1 MSGEAI
7 VVGAVPMA
15 AIVVAGPVI
24 LAGAAIAGTLFVGA
38 LAVKGVAAGVGAV
51 IEHQAREAHRRAEE
65 ERARLAQWRAFE
77 LRQRQA
83 MDTARERHE
92 AIARVQQRLT
102 AIQLREPAP
111 APDPS
116 TDLGTRAQS
125 EMAKRAAQTARREA
139 LSTTLTEIAMALD
152 SVPHALRDHPASPL
166 SSLRQQ
172 VERHQRGLG
181 DERQPLPDASQIDAL
196 KQIAQRSIADFL
208 ERLAFERDANAKR
221 IERADAALQLL
232 LVLEQ
237 LPQPDHEPLRAT
249 RKELLQALE
258 QNEISAAILDSIE
271 HRLQAASQQAA
282 ERLATGA
289 VRPALAQALLGHLQE
304 MGYEVLRAF
313 SMTPDGTIAEES
325 AEARVRIPGG
335 EQVAIN
341 LDADARLR
349 FNLLHE
355 RAANQ
360 DAPLLQ
366 EEIDHLRTQEQRW
379 CRDLKTLVGKLV
391 ADGFESR
398 ISFERPCSAVECTT
412 IPAVVVERFADDA
425 GESASE
431 MDRRDLDDE
440 ARRRRIRQAEEGKQR
455 RLV

>member
-7 VVGAVPMA
+7 VVGVAPMA

-24 LAGAAIAGTLFVGA
+24 LAGAAIAGTLVVGA
-38 LAVKGVAAGVGAV
+38 LAIKGVAAGVGAV

-65 ERARLAQWRAFE
+65 ERARLAQWSAFE

-83 MDTARERHE
+83 MDDARERHE
-92 AIARVQQRLT
+92 AIARVQQRLS
-102 AIQLREPAP
+102 AIQLREPGP
-111 APDPS
+111 ALDPS
-116 TDLGTRAQS
+116 MDLGTRANS
-125 EMAKRAAQTARREA
+125 EMAKHAEQTARRDA
-139 LSTTLTEIAMALD
+139 VATTLADIAIALD
-152 SVPHALRDHPASPL
+152 SVPDALRHHPASPL
-166 SSLRQQ
+166 ASLRQQ
-172 VERHQRGLG
+172 VDRYQRRL
-181 DERQPLPDASQIDAL
+181 DDAKQPLPDASQIDAL

-208 ERLAFERDANAKR
+208 ERLAFERDANASR
-221 IERADAALQLL
+221 IERADAALKLL

-237 LPQPDHEPLRAT
+237 LPQPDQEPLRAT
-249 RKELLQALE
+249 RVELFQALE
-258 QNEISAAILDSIE
+258 QNEISAAILDRIE
-271 HRLQAASQQAA
+271 NRLQAASQQAA

-289 VRPALAQALLGHLQE
+289 VRPALAQALLDHLRE

-313 SMTPDGTIAEES
+313 SVTPDGTIAEES

-349 FNLLHE
+349 FNLMHE
-355 RAANQ
+355 RAANHQ
-360 DAPLLQ
+360 APLVQ
-366 EEIDHLRTQEQRW
+366 EEVDHLRTQEQRW

-412 IPAVVVERFADDA
+412 IPAVVVEQFADDA

-431 MDRRDLDDE
+431 LDGRDLDDE
-440 ARRRRIRQAEEGKQR
+440 ARRRRIRQAEERKKR